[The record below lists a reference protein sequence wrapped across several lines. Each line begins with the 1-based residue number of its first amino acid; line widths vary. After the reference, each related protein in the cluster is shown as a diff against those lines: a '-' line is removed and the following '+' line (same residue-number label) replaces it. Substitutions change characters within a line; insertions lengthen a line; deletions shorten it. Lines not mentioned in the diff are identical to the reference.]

1 MFITVIMEF
10 IIRLVGELV
19 DFWRKRV
26 SLLKHALAEGHLFFY
41 NLLVVI
47 KSMASTFAESR
58 NCIGHQHILMHF
70 QNGIFQLQVHLRLH
84 GILLNRK
91 FTYGFMEFY

>member
-26 SLLKHALAEGHLFFY
+26 SLLKHALAEDYLFFY

-47 KSMASTFAESR
+47 KSIGIYFCRVKKLYRAPTHPDAFPKWHFSIAGSLTASW
-58 NCIGHQHILMHF
+58 N
-70 QNGIFQLQVHLRLH
+70 
-84 GILLNRK
+84 
-91 FTYGFMEFY
+91 FTE

>member
-26 SLLKHALAEGHLFFY
+26 SLLKQALAEDHLFFY
-41 NLLVVI
+41 NLVVVI
-47 KSMASTFAESR
+47 KSPVSTFA
-58 NCIGHQHILMHF
+58 
-70 QNGIFQLQVHLRLH
+70 
-84 GILLNRK
+84 
-91 FTYGFMEFY
+91 

>member
-26 SLLKHALAEGHLFFY
+26 SLLKHALAEDHLFFY
-41 NLLVVI
+41 NLVVVI
-47 KSMASTFAESR
+47 KSIGIYFCRVKKLYNAPTHPDAFPKWHFSIAGSLTASWNFIE
-58 NCIGHQHILMHF
+58 
-70 QNGIFQLQVHLRLH
+70 
-84 GILLNRK
+84 
-91 FTYGFMEFY
+91 

>member
-26 SLLKHALAEGHLFFY
+26 SLLKQALAECHLFFY
-41 NLLVVI
+41 NLVVVI
-47 KSMASTFAESR
+47 KSIGIYSCIIRKLYRAPTHPDAFSKWHFSISGSLTASWNFIE
-58 NCIGHQHILMHF
+58 
-70 QNGIFQLQVHLRLH
+70 
-84 GILLNRK
+84 
-91 FTYGFMEFY
+91 

>member
-26 SLLKHALAEGHLFFY
+26 SLLKHALAEDHLFFY

-47 KSMASTFAESR
+47 KSMASTF
-58 NCIGHQHILMHF
+58 
-70 QNGIFQLQVHLRLH
+70 V
-84 GILLNRK
+84 
-91 FTYGFMEFY
+91 

>member
-26 SLLKHALAEGHLFFY
+26 SLLKHALAEDHLFFY
-41 NLLVVI
+41 NLVVVI
-47 KSMASTFAESR
+47 KSIGIYFCRVKKLYRAPTHPDAFPKWHFSIAGSLTASW
-58 NCIGHQHILMHF
+58 N
-70 QNGIFQLQVHLRLH
+70 
-84 GILLNRK
+84 
-91 FTYGFMEFY
+91 FTE

>member
-26 SLLKHALAEGHLFFY
+26 SLLKHALAEDHLFFY
-41 NLLVVI
+41 NLVVVI
-47 KSMASTFAESR
+47 KSIGIYFCRVKKLYRAPTHPDAFPKWHFSIAGSLTASWNFIE
-58 NCIGHQHILMHF
+58 
-70 QNGIFQLQVHLRLH
+70 
-84 GILLNRK
+84 
-91 FTYGFMEFY
+91 